1 MRLVR
6 TLAAATISAALVA
19 APLAA
24 SQAAPSPGAKH
35 TPTAKPKFAVTKLV
49 VVGKKKTYD
58 VTAADAVVKVH
69 VQVKDKDKKFDP
81 TSVKLVVV
89 EKVGGTVVDTITVSA
104 RKVGASKVV
113 SNWHAK
119 VTVPKGSPA
128 ATYCLKIVK
137 VDDANPAT
145 LPVLATAKGL
155 AGRDCFVV
163 TNTTV

>member
-24 SQAAPSPGAKH
+24 SQAAPAAKH
-35 TPTAKPKFAVTKLV
+35 SPTPKAKFAVTKLV
-49 VVGKKKTYD
+49 VVGKKKAYD
-58 VTAADAVVKVH
+58 VTAADAVVKVR
-69 VQVKDKDKKFDP
+69 VQVKDRDKKFDP
-81 TSVKLVVV
+81 ATVKLVVV
-89 EKVGGTVVDTITVSA
+89 EKIAGTVVDTFTVSA

-119 VTVPKGSPA
+119 ITVPKGSAA
-128 ATYCLKIVK
+128 ATYCIRVVK
-137 VDDANPAT
+137 VDDASPAT
-145 LPVLATAKGL
+145 LPAVAMAKGL

>member
-24 SQAAPSPGAKH
+24 SQAAPAAPK
-35 TPTAKPKFAVTKLV
+35 TPKAAPKFAVTKLV
-49 VVGKKKTYD
+49 VVPKKKTYD
-58 VTAADAVVKVH
+58 VTAADAVVKVR

-81 TSVKLVVV
+81 ASVKLVVV
-89 EKVGGTVVDTITVSA
+89 EKVAGVVVDTITVSA

-119 VTVPKGSPA
+119 VTVPMGSPA

-145 LPVLATAKGL
+145 LPEIATAKGL

>member
-1 MRLVR
+1 MRLAR
-6 TLAAATISAALVA
+6 TLAAATITTALVA

-24 SQAAPSPGAKH
+24 SQAATAATD

-58 VTAADAVVKVH
+58 VTSAAAVVKVR
-69 VQVKDKDKKFDP
+69 VQVKDRDKKFDP
-81 TSVKLVVV
+81 ATVKLVVV
-89 EKVGGTVVDTITVSA
+89 EKVAGTVVDTFTVSA
-104 RKVGASKVV
+104 RKVGKSKVV

-119 VTVPKGSPA
+119 VTVPAGSPA
-128 ATYCLKIVK
+128 ATYCLKVVK
-137 VDDANPAT
+137 VDDASPAT
-145 LPVLATAKGL
+145 LPAVATAKGL

>member
-6 TLAAATISAALVA
+6 TLAAATITAALVA

-24 SQAAPSPGAKH
+24 SQAAPAAKH

-58 VTAADAVVKVH
+58 VTSAAAVVKVH

-81 TSVKLVVV
+81 ATVKLVVV
-89 EKVGGTVVDTITVSA
+89 EKEAGTVVDTFTVDA
-104 RKVGASKVV
+104 KKVGKSKVV

-119 VTVPKGSPA
+119 ITVPAGSTA
-128 ATYCLKIVK
+128 ATYCLKVVK

-145 LPVLATAKGL
+145 LPAVATAKGL
-155 AGRDCFVV
+155 AGRDCFAVV
-163 TNTTV
+163 NTTV

>member
-6 TLAAATISAALVA
+6 TLAAATITAALVA
-19 APLAA
+19 VSLPLAA
-24 SQAAPSPGAKH
+24 SQAAPAAK
-35 TPTAKPKFAVTKLV
+35 PTKNVKPKFAVTKLV

-81 TSVKLVVV
+81 ASVKLVVV

-104 RKVGASKVV
+104 RKVGKSKVV

-119 VTVPKGSPA
+119 VTVPQGSPA
-128 ATYCLKIVK
+128 ATYCLSLVK

-145 LPVLATAKGL
+145 LPVVATAKGL

-163 TNTTV
+163 KNTTV